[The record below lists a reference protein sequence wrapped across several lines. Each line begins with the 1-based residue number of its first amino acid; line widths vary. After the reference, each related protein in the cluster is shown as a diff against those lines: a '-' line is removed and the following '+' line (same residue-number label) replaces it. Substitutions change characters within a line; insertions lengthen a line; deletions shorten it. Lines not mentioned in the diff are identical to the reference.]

1 MAKKK
6 PKTRKKSIVP
16 EKYLGDR
23 AELAVRKKWIDSG
36 LETAINVFGRLP
48 QAPPQEKRVIGRM
61 LRAMRHDLMASFK
74 DLRWN
79 MPLTIS
85 EIRFLDRA
93 IKILKEN
100 YTREGLEEILSLT
113 CTLSGEPH
121 PIHQGKKA
129 TARKRRKAVE
139 WPRRRLNRPRGSRE
153 NR

>member
-6 PKTRKKSIVP
+6 PKTGKKSIVP
-16 EKYLGDR
+16 EKYAGDR

-36 LETAINVFGRLP
+36 LETAINVFERLP

-61 LRAMRHDLMASFK
+61 LRAMRQDLLASFK
-74 DLRWN
+74 DLRWK

-93 IKILKEN
+93 IKILKDD
-100 YTREGLEEILSLT
+100 YSRQGLEEILSLT

-121 PIHQGKKA
+121 PLHQGKKA
-129 TARKRRKAVE
+129 SAKKKKK
-139 WPRRRLNRPRGSRE
+139 GG
-153 NR
+153 